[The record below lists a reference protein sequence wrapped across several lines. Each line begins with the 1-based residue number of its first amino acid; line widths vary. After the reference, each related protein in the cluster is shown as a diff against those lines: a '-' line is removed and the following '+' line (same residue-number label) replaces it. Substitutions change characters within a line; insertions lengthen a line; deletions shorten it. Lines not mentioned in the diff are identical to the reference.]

1 MDSSFQAF
9 TVVENQDG
17 SFASQIISKNID
29 DLPPGDILVRVA
41 FSSLNYKDALSATG
55 HKGVTKSYPHT
66 PGIDAVGTVQDSS
79 HSDFNIGDQVIVSGY
94 DMGMNTAGGFGEYIR
109 VPKEWVSLLPQGLTI
124 KESIILGTA
133 GLTAGL
139 SVSALDKK
147 NGIEGRLAVVTGATG
162 GVGCLGVQLLS
173 KLGAHVTAVT
183 GKTDSEDFLKS
194 IEN

>member
-1 MDSSFQAF
+1 MSSSFQAF
-9 TVVENQDG
+9 TVIENQDG

-29 DLPPGDILVRVA
+29 DLPTGDILVRVA

-66 PGIDAVGTVQDSS
+66 PGIDAVGTVEDSS
-79 HSDFNIGDQVIVSGY
+79 YSDFNIGDQVIVSGY

-147 NGIEGRLAVVTGATG
+147 
-162 GVGCLGVQLLS
+162 
-173 KLGAHVTAVT
+173 KW
-183 GKTDSEDFLKS
+183 D
-194 IEN
+194 